1 MKKKLVTIS
10 IASYNNSRYL
20 RKCIDSVLQQTYSEI
35 EILIIDDGSTDD
47 SELVYQEY
55 LDKENIKII
64 HKENGGLSSV
74 RQCALDNAKGDYIAF
89 IDADDFLEKT
99 YVENMFNR
107 ITKTD
112 SDICVCSTWF
122 LAENGEVLSELTEA
136 YSFSTEL
143 ETCSVMNDM
152 LTNSYFKLLCK
163 YFMCDSWN
171 KLYSVSFLKQSNVVF
186 QLPKGLNGTDLA
198 FNHKILLHNPRI
210 CVVAKKEYYHVI
222 YKKSAV
228 HRKNKKLIKSVQNYI
243 LQIIDE
249 TEKLGKAK
257 ILAKQVDIVYL
268 SAMRDVFQDVF
279 FDKCQDEKDLREEF
293 IQILNESM
301 CFIKK
306 NQIKIRIAQPTYS
319 LMIFGIILKL
329 RSITLLLMYFKQ
341 RRKKINQL

>member
-1 MKKKLVTIS
+1 
-10 IASYNNSRYL
+10 
-20 RKCIDSVLQQTYSEI
+20 
-35 EILIIDDGSTDD
+35 
-47 SELVYQEY
+47 
-55 LDKENIKII
+55 
-64 HKENGGLSSV
+64 
-74 RQCALDNAKGDYIAF
+74 
-89 IDADDFLEKT
+89 
-99 YVENMFNR
+99 
-107 ITKTD
+107 
-112 SDICVCSTWF
+112 
-122 LAENGEVLSELTEA
+122 
-136 YSFSTEL
+136 
-143 ETCSVMNDM
+143 
-152 LTNSYFKLLCK
+152 
-163 YFMCDSWN
+163 MCDSWN

-210 CVVAKKEYYHVI
+210 CVVAKIEYYHVI